1 MHQVNIKNAIYKG
14 EGDLKAEQLCKIVS
28 KFFGYKAKNFTYDV
42 EKKEVRCL
50 LYDSFFFR
58 CDTNDRYG
66 MFGEGIC
73 FEKEKF
79 VLTDFLG
86 KRCSL
91 NSDNKSICESL
102 QIVDDYCRTRLPD
115 KFLKVYDKVYK

>member
-1 MHQVNIKNAIYKG
+1 MEAK
-14 EGDLKAEQLCKIVS
+14 QLYKIVS
-28 KFFGYKAKNFTYDV
+28 KFFGYKARNFTYNI
-42 EKKEVRCL
+42 EEKEVRCL
-50 LYDSFFFR
+50 LYDAFFFR

-73 FEKEKF
+73 FEKGKF
-79 VLTDFLG
+79 VITDFLG

-102 QIVDDYCRTRLPD
+102 KIVDDYCRARLPD
-115 KFLKVYDKVYK
+115 KFLEAYDIAYKKDVGRFRL